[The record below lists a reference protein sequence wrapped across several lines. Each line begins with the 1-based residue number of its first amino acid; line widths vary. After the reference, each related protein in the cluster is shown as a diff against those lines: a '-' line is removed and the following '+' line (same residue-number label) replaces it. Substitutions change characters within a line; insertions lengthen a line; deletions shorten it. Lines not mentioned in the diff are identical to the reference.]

1 MVDND
6 SRRIFAENLTRLMRQ
21 NQKTQSDLV
30 TDLNIKQTTL
40 SDWINGKNFPRIG
53 KIELLANYFNVQ
65 KSDLIEKYDPEK
77 SNVSLE
83 EYVKLNKK
91 LPNVMQVLFR
101 DGGKMTP
108 EREKLVAR
116 IIETAIEEK

>member
-1 MVDND
+1 MSDLGN
-6 SRRIFAENLTRLMRQ
+6 REIFAKNLKRLLEEKSIT
-21 NQKTQSDLV
+21 QKELCLA
-30 TDLNIKQTTL
+30 LNFKESTF
-40 SDWINGKNFPRIG
+40 SDWMKAKSYPRID
-53 KIELLANYFNVQ
+53 KIEMMANYFNVQ
-65 KSDLIEKYDPEK
+65 KSDLIEKYDPNK
-77 SNVSLE
+77 TNVPLE

>member
-1 MVDND
+1 MTDND
-6 SRRIFAENLTRLMRQ
+6 SRKIFAENLNRLMQ
-21 NQKTQSDLV
+21 KNQKSQGDIVADLK
-30 TDLNIKQTTL
+30 IKQTTL
-40 SDWINGKNFPRIG
+40 SDWINGKNFPRID
-53 KIELLANYFNVQ
+53 KIELLANYFGVQ
-65 KSDLIEKYDPEK
+65 KSDLIEKYDPDRT
-77 SNVSLE
+77 NLPLE

>member
-77 SNVSLE
+77 SNVPLE

>member
-1 MVDND
+1 M
-6 SRRIFAENLTRLMRQ
+6 
-21 NQKTQSDLV
+21 SDLGNREIFSKNLKRLLEQNSI
-30 TDLNIKQTTL
+30 TQKELCIALNFKESTF
-40 SDWINGKNFPRIG
+40 SDWIQAKSYPRID
-53 KIELLANYFNVQ
+53 KIEMMANFFKVQ
-65 KSDLIEKYDPEK
+65 KSDLIEKYDPGR
-77 SNVSLE
+77 NGLSLE

-91 LPNVMQVLFR
+91 LPNIMRVLFR

>member
-6 SRRIFAENLTRLMRQ
+6 SRKIFAENLTRLMRQ

-77 SNVSLE
+77 SNVPLE

>member
-6 SRRIFAENLTRLMRQ
+6 SRKIFAENLTRLMRQ

-65 KSDLIEKYDPEK
+65 KSDLIEKYDPDRN
-77 SNVSLE
+77 NVSLE